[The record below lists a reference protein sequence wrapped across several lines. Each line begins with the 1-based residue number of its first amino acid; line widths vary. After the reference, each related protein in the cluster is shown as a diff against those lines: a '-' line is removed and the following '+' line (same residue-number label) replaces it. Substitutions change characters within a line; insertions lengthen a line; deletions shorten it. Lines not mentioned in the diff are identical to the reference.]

1 VIKSVTSKT
10 FIEPYSKGRDGCRLN
25 MHKSI
30 NGTLAKNSIIANIQ
44 SDNNLFQSI
53 IENNSFYVI
62 KTDLEGNYSYMNPF
76 FCQQFALKAEEW
88 LGKPSLDLIV
98 PDDHQACLDT
108 VSSCFITPEISHWVI
123 LRKPHFTGIVST
135 QWEFKLILD
144 NDGKPMEIVC
154 IGHDITSLVM
164 RQQELQNLVDITA
177 DQNKKLLN
185 FTYIISHNIRSH
197 VANIIGVIEL
207 NDLGTDDEKQISWD
221 LIKKSIGGLDT
232 TIKNLNDIINIQT
245 NINLPIKYVQ
255 IRNEIEGIINS
266 IKVLFD
272 NAETNITYSFDHSIS
287 WQTNPA
293 YFQSIILNLLTNS
306 LKYKAL
312 TRPLKI
318 KLSIAYEDNFNV
330 LIFRDNGLGIDLQR
344 NGDKVFGMYKTFHG
358 NADAKGMGL
367 FIVKNQIEA
376 LGGKIEIDSEVN
388 IFTTFKV
395 CFPN

>member
-1 VIKSVTSKT
+1 
-10 FIEPYSKGRDGCRLN
+10 
-25 MHKSI
+25 M
-30 NGTLAKNSIIANIQ
+30 
-44 SDNNLFQSI
+44 
-53 IENNSFYVI
+53 
-62 KTDLEGNYSYMNPF
+62 M
-76 FCQQFALKAEEW
+76 
-88 LGKPSLDLIV
+88 
-98 PDDHQACLDT
+98 
-108 VSSCFITPEISHWVI
+108 PESSHWVI

-135 QWEFKLILD
+135 QWEFKLALD
-144 NDGKPMEIVC
+144 AIGNPMEIVC
-154 IGHDITSLVM
+154 IGHDITSLVL

-197 VANIIGVIEL
+197 IANIIGVIEL
-207 NDLGTDDEKQISWD
+207 NDIGTDEEKKISWD
-221 LIKKSIGGLDT
+221 LIKKSVGGLDIT
-232 TIKNLNDIINIQT
+232 VKNLNEIINIQT
-245 NINLPIKYVQ
+245 NTNLPLKKVEIK
-255 IRNEIEGIINS
+255 NEVIGIVNS

-272 NAETNITYSFDHSIS
+272 KAETNITYNFDSSAS

-312 TRPLKI
+312 DRPLKI
-318 KLSIAYEDNFNV
+318 NLSTTYEDNYHI
-330 LIFRDNGLGIDLQR
+330 LIFQDNGLGINLER

-388 IFTTFKV
+388 KFTTFRIF
-395 CFPN
+395 FPDTLT

>member
-1 VIKSVTSKT
+1 
-10 FIEPYSKGRDGCRLN
+10 

-30 NGTLAKNSIIANIQ
+30 NETLAANSIIANIN
-44 SDNNLFQSI
+44 SDNTHYRSI

-76 FCQQFALKAEEW
+76 FCQQFALKAEKW

-98 PDDHQACLDT
+98 PDDHQTCIDT
-108 VSSCFITPEISHWVI
+108 ITSCFMMPESSHWVI

-135 QWEFKLILD
+135 QWEFKLALD
-144 NDGKPMEIVC
+144 AIGNPMEIVC
-154 IGHDITSLVM
+154 IGHDITSLVL

-197 VANIIGVIEL
+197 IANIIGVIEL
-207 NDLGTDDEKQISWD
+207 NDIGTDEEKKISWD
-221 LIKKSIGGLDT
+221 LIKKSVGGLDIT
-232 TIKNLNDIINIQT
+232 VKNLNEIINIQT
-245 NINLPIKYVQ
+245 NTNLPLKKVEIK
-255 IRNEIEGIINS
+255 NEVIGIVNS

-272 NAETNITYSFDHSIS
+272 KAETNITYNFDSSAS

-312 TRPLKI
+312 DRPLKI
-318 KLSIAYEDNFNV
+318 NLSTTYEDNYHI
-330 LIFRDNGLGIDLQR
+330 LIFQDNGLGINLER

-388 IFTTFKV
+388 KFTTFRIF
-395 CFPN
+395 FPDTLT